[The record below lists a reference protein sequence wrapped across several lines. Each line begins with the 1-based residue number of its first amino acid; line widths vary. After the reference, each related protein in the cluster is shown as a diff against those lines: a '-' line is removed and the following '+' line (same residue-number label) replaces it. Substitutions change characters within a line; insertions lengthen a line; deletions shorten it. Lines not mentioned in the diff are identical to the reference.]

1 MAGAQPPAQ
10 LVAHQGHFLAG
21 YAQVSVCLRG
31 TEVEDSVDGQLKLRT
46 GAYEGA
52 ADWFYLCVCVCVCVC
67 VWGGEKG
74 EVGKEKGEKET
85 V

>member
-1 MAGAQPPAQ
+1 MSMR
-10 LVAHQGHFLAG
+10 
-21 YAQVSVCLRG
+21 VS
-31 TEVEDSVDGQLKLRT
+31 E
-46 GAYEGA
+46 
-52 ADWFYLCVCVCVCVC
+52 CVCVCVC